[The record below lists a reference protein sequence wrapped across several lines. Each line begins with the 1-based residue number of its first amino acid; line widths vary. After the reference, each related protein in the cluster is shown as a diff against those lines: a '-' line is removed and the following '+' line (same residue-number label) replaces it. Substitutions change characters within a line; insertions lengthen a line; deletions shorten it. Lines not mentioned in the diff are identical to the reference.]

1 MRLKYLS
8 DHQRWTIIDAL
19 HTAAEQYGEDAL
31 RIYANPRVTEQFKI
45 RCREARELPIWSHR
59 LRISSFISTG
69 RDVCMSG
76 YGSLRH
82 PGIAFAK

>member
-45 RCREARELPIWSHR
+45 RCREARELAD
-59 LRISSFISTG
+59 L
-69 RDVCMSG
+69 V
-76 YGSLRH
+76 
-82 PGIAFAK
+82 AQAKDIELYFDGA